1 MKICMLVLNKFT
13 HDTRVYKEAH
23 SLARDGHDVTVWA
36 LGDGRLPAQ
45 ERMGGFT
52 VRRRE
57 LRLARTARRVPGMLL
72 AEQIWALTAALVRE
86 RADVYH
92 AHDANALL
100 QAYLAARLT
109 GASMVYDAHELW
121 SGGIAHKWTARLRLA
136 AMQRIEGALA
146 RRAQGVITVNE
157 SVAQE
162 LHRLYGVSPVVLM
175 NCQEYVEVEKSDLL
189 RRELHIPPDRRI
201 AIYAGS
207 LTAGRGL
214 ENLLAA
220 VPYLERTVVVLMG
233 RDRLNGKLQ
242 RLSEE
247 WGVSDRVYFHPPVP
261 SEEVTRYVAS
271 ADVGVMPTLAIKLS
285 YYYGSGNKLFH
296 YIMAGIPAAVS
307 DQPEKRRIV
316 ETYDVGV
323 VFDETDPRSIAQ
335 AINDLLGDRERYERM
350 CRNARRAARE
360 ELNWGVEERKLLDLY
375 RSLEAAG

>member
-1 MKICMLVLNKFT
+1 MLVLNKFT
-13 HDTRVYKEAH
+13 HDTRVRKEAR
-23 SLARDGHDVTVWA
+23 SLVRAGHDVTVWA
-36 LGDGRLPAQ
+36 LGDGHLPAR
-45 ERMGGFT
+45 EEIDGFI
-52 VRRRE
+52 VRRKE
-57 LRLARTARRVPGMLL
+57 LRLARSAWRLPGMTL
-72 AEQIWALTAALVRE
+72 AEQTWATTAALIRE

-100 QAYLAARLT
+100 QAYLAARINRAAL
-109 GASMVYDAHELW
+109 VYDAHELW
-121 SGGIAHKWTARLRLA
+121 SGGIARKWTARLRLA
-136 AMQRIEGALA
+136 VMQRVEGTLA

-162 LHRLYGVSPVVLM
+162 LHRLYGISPVVLM
-175 NCQEYVEVEKSDLL
+175 NCQEYVEVEKNDIL
-189 RRELHIPPDRRI
+189 RRELDIPADRYI
-201 AIYAGS
+201 VIYAGS

-214 ENLLAA
+214 ENLIAA
-220 VPYLERTVVVLMG
+220 VPYLERAVVVLMG

-242 RLSEE
+242 RLSRES
-247 WGVSDRVYFHPPVP
+247 GVADRVYFHPPVP
-261 SEEVTRYVAS
+261 SDEVTRYVAS
-271 ADVGVMPTLAIKLS
+271 ADVGVMPTLAVKLS

-335 AINDLLGDRERYERM
+335 AINDLLADRERYEQM

-360 ELNWGVEERKLLDLY
+360 ELNWEVEEQKLLRLY